1 MWGKTIKKLKMEFK
15 KSSLII
21 IVASTLLFAGCS
33 SDGSSGGNSVGF
45 NPDSSF
51 NGGSSALSI
60 SFENNAPPASI
71 KDQGIQPFSVRL
83 LIKNEG
89 EFDIEENTAYVSLA
103 GIDKSV
109 YNLEESSKS
118 IPRLSGFKVQGSN
131 IIEGRTQFVL
141 FSNLKYSGEVLGSTS
156 EKLIVNICYPYQTK
170 ASSNLCISGDTS
182 SYIDEDLKICDLEG
196 DRKVASSG
204 GPLTITNVKQYP
216 SGTSKVDFQFD
227 IVHNPNSVTSTL
239 YGSESIGPDCKI
251 NGNLPT
257 SSEARSKQNII
268 EYTIDT
274 GLSGLN
280 CENTNTNTN
289 TVTLY
294 DNKYTVICSQDTSNQ
309 EEFEKPISI
318 TLEYEYFDR
327 ISTDITIE
335 HIQR

>member
-1 MWGKTIKKLKMEFK
+1 MKLKK
-15 KSSLII
+15 I
-21 IVASTLLFAGCS
+21 STIAVMTGMLLFAGCTS
-33 SDGSSGGNSVGF
+33 GGSSGGKSNGF
-45 NPDSSF
+45 NPSSAF

-89 EFDIEENTAYVSLA
+89 EADIDENTAYVSLA

-109 YNLEESSKS
+109 YGLTESSKS
-118 IPRLSGFKVQGSN
+118 IPQLNGFKVQGSN
-131 IIEGRTQFVL
+131 TIEGRTQFVL

-156 EKLIVNICYPYQTK
+156 EKLIANICYPYKTR
-170 ASSNLCISGDTS
+170 ASTNLCVSGDTS

-196 DRKVASSG
+196 DRKSANSG
-204 GPLTITNVKQYP
+204 GPLAITNVKQYP

-227 IVHNPNSVTSTL
+227 IVHSPAVATSTL
-239 YGSESIGPDCKI
+239 YELGSIGTDCKI

-257 SSEARSKQNII
+257 SSEARAKQNIVK
-268 EYTIDT
+268 YTIDT

-280 CENTNTNTN
+280 CENTNSNTN
-289 TVTLY
+289 SVTLY

-318 TLEYEYFDR
+318 TLDYEYFDR
-327 ISTDITIE
+327 ISTDLTIE